1 MSNKTYISTQNEMIN
16 RKKRC
21 DIIIGALQRTNMT
34 DVDGDDDQ
42 YRADR
47 EAALMT
53 TTIST
58 AATLLRRVMWQL

>member
-1 MSNKTYISTQNEMIN
+1 MRYAEMM
-16 RKKRC
+16 KRQLAVTESYYGI
-21 DIIIGALQRTNMT
+21 DTSMT
-34 DVDGDDDQ
+34 DGDDDDVQ

-58 AATLLRRVMWQL
+58 AATM

>member
-58 AATLLRRVMWQL
+58 AATM